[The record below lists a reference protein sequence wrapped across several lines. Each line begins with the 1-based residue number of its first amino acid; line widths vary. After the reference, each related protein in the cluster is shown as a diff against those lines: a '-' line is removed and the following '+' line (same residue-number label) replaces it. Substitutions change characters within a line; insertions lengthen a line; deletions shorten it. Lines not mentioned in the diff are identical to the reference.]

1 MPVEVARSLRAGR
14 HQCWTA
20 LEARL
25 SDAED
30 LDLIAYA
37 HAKQAILV
45 TTNRDCALAARRQRS
60 ARTVWL
66 QVREQDATA
75 AMTRALEWLTAN
87 RLPEG
92 RVLRVPKRADP
103 RLLSPSEL

>member
-1 MPVEVARSLRAGR
+1 MPAEVARSVRAGH

-60 ARTVWL
+60 ARAVWL
-66 QVREQDATA
+66 QVREQDAIV
-75 AMTRALEWLTAN
+75 AMTRAVEWLNAN

-103 RLLSPSEL
+103 RVLSPTEL